1 MSFMDEPP
9 HYPNIQHAGS
19 SGINENPVRCL
30 AGWLAGELPPSYYHN
45 DSLNFLRESDSCMY
59 VGTPVFG
66 IALHYSSLLVAR
78 LKLLLLS
85 YTASPGILF

>member
-1 MSFMDEPP
+1 MMSFMDEPP

-66 IALHYSSLLVAR
+66 IALHYSSLTISKA
-78 LKLLLLS
+78 K
-85 YTASPGILF
+85 TPAT